1 MVFGGLNDEMDL
13 SKKFQNRLLRHDE
26 KVASDRHDQT
36 HRLQK
41 RWDRPCFTQTK
52 YFAFSA
58 HLMVPFTYRLK
69 VLTFEKSQKYF
80 GFLLT

>member
-36 HRLQK
+36 HRQHETLG
-41 RWDRPCFTQTK
+41 
-52 YFAFSA
+52 
-58 HLMVPFTYRLK
+58 HLFRLIVPFTYSLK